1 MRVSEG
7 VLKGNENRAPS
18 CLVLMV
24 VEFGR
29 LKSSRPLAWAELGSP
44 WCCLLSSWHSCT
56 LGKQG
61 VRNAARKGGS
71 GFFILDS
78 SLLTLGE
85 GRRQFGA
92 LLGACFINEETEAG
106 LSLHS
111 QHSVGTSCSPTG
123 SAISP
128 LGKGSLTPGEHQMVS
143 RVQAPL
149 SCWESKFHVKN
160 WTSLMKILRK
170 LRSCGSSRAP
180 PASVFSPAGVWPQV
194 P

>member
-1 MRVSEG
+1 MKTELLLALCSWLWNLG
-7 VLKGNENRAPS
+7 VWNPPGPRPGQSWAP
-18 CLVLMV
+18 
-24 VEFGR
+24 
-29 LKSSRPLAWAELGSP
+29 LGAA
-44 WCCLLSSWHSCT
+44 CCPHDTVSCT

-61 VRNAARKGGS
+61 VLNAARKGGL
-71 GFFILDS
+71 GLFILDS

-160 WTSLMKILRK
+160 WRSLMKILRK

-180 PASVFSPAGVWPQV
+180 PAAVFSPAGVWPQV